1 MREGNYKMPFSCM
14 EIRLRKMELGQ
25 KLKSGS
31 YEIQSSSGKV
41 INTLCD
47 MESFGGGWT
56 MVLNRVSN
64 KGWTKATTSSR
75 NIDNASESEDY
86 SILSCSKGI
95 TSLKQKEVPLMY
107 FTL

>member
-1 MREGNYKMPFSCM
+1 
-14 EIRLRKMELGQ
+14 MELGQ

-41 INTLCD
+41 VNTLCD

-86 SILSCSKGI
+86 SILSYSKGI